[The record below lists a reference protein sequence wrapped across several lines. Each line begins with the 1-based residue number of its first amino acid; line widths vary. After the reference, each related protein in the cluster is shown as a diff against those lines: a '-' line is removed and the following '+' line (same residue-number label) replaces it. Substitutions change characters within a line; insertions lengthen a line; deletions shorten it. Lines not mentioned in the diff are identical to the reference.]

1 MSLHDRIKANPWG
14 RVAATLCVV
23 AITFL
28 SLLPGSWQERTAL
41 PGPVEHFIAYSGTG
55 LVLAAVLP
63 RSALVLAALALGVY
77 SGLMELLQNFAP
89 GRDPAVRDFI
99 VSSAGA
105 CFGIAIG
112 ACIFHR
118 RRSAAP

>member
-1 MSLHDRIKANPWG
+1 MSLHDRMRANAWG
-14 RVAATLCVV
+14 RAAIVLCVL
-23 AITFL
+23 AITVL
-28 SLLPGSWQERTAL
+28 SLLPGSWQERTGL

-63 RSALVLAALALGVY
+63 RSVLVLAAIALGAY
-77 SGLMELLQNFAP
+77 SGLMELLQNFSP

-105 CFGIAIG
+105 CLG
-112 ACIFHR
+112 AAMGAFFFHR
-118 RRSAAP
+118 RSGQD